1 MTALATS
8 LRPLLIED
16 PAASAA
22 VAWRLAEGGVVG
34 HGFANFYV
42 ITTRADAET
51 VRKVNVM
58 KGRPP
63 GQVGSITGPPAAL
76 WEVWDLDRL
85 PDGLTARSVRTLV
98 DTFFALGPF
107 GFRGPAADSVPSHL
121 TFPECGINTAQVIA
135 PGYSCPSNRFLSQAR
150 WACGDE
156 LLYITSANRSRHLT
170 GADDSPAHWR
180 ADGLM
185 AEFGGKENFVLLPHS
200 DEAAARARY
209 PGYLPMSTTILG
221 FHTVI
226 RRPGDP
232 RPHLILERH
241 GSLAIAD
248 VRAVLAA
255 LGFGLVIGPKAE
267 TRLQLRDYS
276 LRLADRLIGQR
287 GTTPS
292 NPRGTH
298 KDTRE
303 RAL

>member
-1 MTALATS
+1 MTALAAPVRLPLIDDPTS
-8 LRPLLIED
+8 C
-16 PAASAA
+16 AAAARQLSAGA
-22 VAWRLAEGGVVG
+22 VVANA
-34 HGFANFYV
+34 FANFYV
-42 ITTRADAET
+42 ITSRGDAET
-51 VRKVNVM
+51 VRRVNVM

-85 PDGLTARSVRTLV
+85 PDGLTTRSLRTLV
-98 DTFFALGPF
+98 DTFFARGPF
-107 GFRGPAADSVPSHL
+107 GFRGPAADSLPPHL
-121 TFPECGINTAQVIA
+121 TFPEGDITTAQVIA
-135 PGYSCPSNRFLSQAR
+135 PGYACPSNRFLGQAR

-180 ADGLM
+180 ADGLV
-185 AEFGGKENFVLLPHS
+185 AEFGNEDGFLLLAHP

-241 GSLAIAD
+241 GSMPIAD
-248 VRAVLAA
+248 VRAVLTG
-255 LGFGLVIGPKAE
+255 LGFGLVIGPNAE

-276 LRLADRLIGQR
+276 LRLSDR
-287 GTTPS
+287 
-292 NPRGTH
+292 
-298 KDTRE
+298 
-303 RAL
+303 